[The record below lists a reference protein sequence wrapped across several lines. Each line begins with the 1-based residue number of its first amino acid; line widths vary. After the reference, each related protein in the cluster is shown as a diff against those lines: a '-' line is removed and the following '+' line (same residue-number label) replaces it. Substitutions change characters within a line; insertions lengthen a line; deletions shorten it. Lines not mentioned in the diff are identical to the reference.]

1 MTVHHVKLQ
10 NTAGFDLYFLSTI
23 MFSINYTEYQN
34 FLLQIA
40 DDSRSSL
47 LTLASDSR
55 LLKYGIG
62 VLVNA
67 PTLVLVLQNDTFKM
81 LLVYMNIALKAHIIN
96 N

>member
-47 LTLASDSR
+47 LTFR
-55 LLKYGIG
+55 LQTLKVRDR

>member
-10 NTAGFDLYFLSTI
+10 KSAGFDLYFLSTI

-47 LTLASDSR
+47 LTFRLQTLKVRDRGSSQRSNSCLSASE
-55 LLKYGIG
+55 
-62 VLVNA
+62 
-67 PTLVLVLQNDTFKM
+67 
-81 LLVYMNIALKAHIIN
+81 
-96 N
+96 